1 MRNKSSS
8 IFNILPF
15 IFILLTGTPL
25 SGQEDT
31 TVDSLQLLLTESGE
45 DTIRVNLLNQLAIE
59 LRRKDIDL
67 AVQYAKEAKA
77 LSENLDY
84 QKGVAKS
91 YYSLARIDHSDY
103 RLSDAREKYIAAL
116 DIYELLGMKYEMGDV
131 LNKMGITYGMEG
143 KYDESLDY
151 FNRSLEIRIELG
163 SKLGIAECTNN
174 LGNVYRYK
182 GDYEKSVE
190 SYSRF
195 LSLSEEMGD
204 LEGIGD
210 AYNHIG
216 IVYDYQGNY
225 NMALEYYFKSL
236 EIREKIDDKLEI
248 GGSYSNIGIVYSYL
262 GDFDKALEY
271 HLKFLTISKE
281 SDDKQSIGIACN
293 NIGTVYEGQEKLELA
308 LEYYQKGLEIRKEI
322 EDTRGVS
329 YGYYNIGNV
338 LFKQKKYDEALE
350 YQERSM
356 AIREEMGYI
365 QGIAYNQ
372 MSLSRIFKAKSD
384 YAKAIRFAE
393 NALKTGE
400 EIGYAEII
408 KQASEILHTEY
419 SASGDFRK
427 AYKNLEV
434 FKEMSDS
441 LNNAANVKKITQL
454 EMQYDFD
461 KTQEQ
466 ERVLYEAEMKQ
477 QKQLRNFFIL
487 GFCLVLIA
495 GFATL
500 RGYFVTKRANK
511 EKAVL
516 LKEIH
521 HRVKNNL
528 QVISSLLNLQSHSL
542 EDTEIKEAVTEGQS
556 RVKSMALI
564 HQSLYQSDRLSKIE
578 FQEYL
583 EQLLSF
589 LGSIY
594 KDENK
599 QINCSV
605 SAQNINLDIDT
616 AIPLGLIINEMVSN
630 AYKYAFIERDQGEIK
645 LVLEKLKDD
654 KFRLEVSDNGI
665 GLPSE
670 IETDKADS
678 LGLKLVNILTRQLKG
693 ELVIQ
698 RENGTI
704 FILEFSEVIR
714 KG

>member
-1 MRNKSSS
+1 MRVPRLKIAL
-8 IFNILPF
+8 IFPLFLFAYPLPA
-15 IFILLTGTPL
+15 
-25 SGQEDT
+25 QEDNR
-31 TVDSLQLLLTESGE
+31 VDSLQQLLEQSRE
-45 DTIRVNLLNQLAIE
+45 DTVHVNILNHLAIE
-59 LRRKDIDL
+59 LRRTDVDL

-77 LSENLDY
+77 LSEDLDY

-91 YYSLARIDHSDY
+91 FYSLARIDHSNY
-103 RLSDAREKYIAAL
+103 RLSDAREKYVSAL
-116 DIYELLGMKYEMGDV
+116 DIYEDLGMKYEMGDV

-143 KYDESLDY
+143 IYDESLDY

-163 SKLGIAECTNN
+163 SKPGIAECTNN

-182 GDYEKSVE
+182 GDYEMSVE

-236 EIREKIDDKLEI
+236 EIREKIDDKLEV

-338 LFKQKKYDEALE
+338 LFKQEKYDEALE

-384 YAKAIRFAE
+384 HAKAIRFAE

-427 AYKNLEV
+427 AYKNLDL

-466 ERVLYEAEMKQ
+466 ERVIYEAEMKQ

-500 RGYFVTKRANK
+500 RGYFITKRANK

-542 EDTEIKEAVTEGQS
+542 EDTEIKEAVKEGQS

-630 AYKYAFIERDQGEIK
+630 AYKYAFKGRDHGEIK
-645 LVLEKLKDD
+645 LVLEKLKNDT
-654 KFRLEVSDNGI
+654 FRLEVSDNGI

-693 ELVIQ
+693 ELKIE
-698 RENGTI
+698 RKTGTQ